1 MLKSLPSLLAPFN
14 TTKSRHNLRILWQL
28 LIVFALLVLLFSI
41 LFQLI
46 MRWEGQQHSWTAGV
60 YWTLVVMS
68 TLGFGDIT
76 FASDLG
82 RWFSIIVLL
91 SGTAFLLIL
100 LPFTFIQFFFIPWT
114 EAQAAARAPRSLP
127 KDTRRHV
134 VLTGLGPVEKAL
146 IRALNRSEVP
156 YVIVCPELTE
166 ALVLH
171 DQGYRVLLGE
181 LDDPDT
187 YRLLRV
193 ENAEL
198 VATACS
204 DTANTNVTITVREVS
219 DRVPIVA
226 TAAFPAS
233 VDILKLAG
241 CNRVLQLGEMLG
253 QSLARR
259 VLGRDAKSHVVG
271 QLGELL
277 IAEAAA
283 AGTPL
288 VGRTLADIGLRE
300 HTRVNVVGVWN
311 RGRFEVARPNTLIQ
325 SSSVLVL
332 AGSRLQLDDYDE
344 LFCIYKS
351 PIGHVI
357 IIGGGRVGRST
368 AAALEAEGIDFRIIE
383 RLPERV
389 RQPEKYVLG
398 DASELEVLE
407 RAGIMEASAVVV
419 TTHDDDMNVYLTIY
433 CRKLRPDIQILGRAT
448 VERNI
453 STLHRA
459 GADFVLSYASIG
471 ANILFNLLQR
481 MDTLLLAEG
490 LNVFSLRIPRAMVG
504 RSLAESKVRESTG
517 CNVIA
522 VVRGADMDVNP
533 AGDQPLPA
541 DAELIVIGDAEAEQR
556 FLQRFPQPGQP
567 IKAIELSASSLDGT
581 AITKPIG

>member
-1 MLKSLPSLLAPFN
+1 MLKSLPSILAPFS
-14 TTKSRHNLRILWQL
+14 TGKTRHDLRILRQL
-28 LIVFALLVLLFSI
+28 LIAFALLVLLFSF

-46 MRWEGQQHSWTAGV
+46 MRWEGQQHSWSAGV

-76 FASDLG
+76 FTSDLG
-82 RWFSIIVLL
+82 RWFSIVVLL
-91 SGTAFLLIL
+91 SGTTFLLIL

-146 IRALNRSEVP
+146 VRALNRSAVP
-156 YVIVCPELTE
+156 YVIVCPDLTE

-198 VATACS
+198 VATARS

-259 VLGRDAKSHVVG
+259 ILGRDAKSHVVG
-271 QLGELL
+271 QLGDLL

-288 VGRTLADIGLRE
+288 VERTLAGIGLRE
-300 HTRVNVVGVWN
+300 HVKVNVVGVWN
-311 RGRFEVARPNTLIQ
+311 RGRFEVARPSTVIQ

-332 AGSRLQLDDYDE
+332 AGTRQQLDGYDE

-351 PIGHVI
+351 PVGHVV

-368 AAALEAEGIDFRIIE
+368 AAAVEAEGIDFRIVE

-389 RQPEKYVLG
+389 RRPEKYVLG
-398 DASELEVLE
+398 DASELEVLQ

-490 LNVFSLRIPRAMVG
+490 LNVFSLRIPKAMAG
-504 RSLAESKVRESTG
+504 RSLAESRVRESTG

-522 VVRGADMDVNP
+522 VVHGPNMDVNP

-556 FLQRFPQPGQP
+556 FLQRFPQPGHP